1 MAYQLKRIVQRFH
14 GRYNH
19 IILFVYEELVNTSEI
34 VYTVKVAIVDIAYIL
49 NIAAISQLSL

>member
-19 IILFVYEELVNTSEI
+19 VILFVYEELVNTSEI
-34 VYTVKVAIVDIAYIL
+34 VYTVKVAIVDIACIL
-49 NIAAISQLSL
+49 NIAAISQLSS